1 MEDLNFQNVNFTEP
15 TPAANFA
22 EETPTL
28 EKKRGRG
35 RPKKGETPINSA
47 PKERQKESQ
56 QEKTGLDLMDDMQ
69 RQIEANEIR
78 EEGPQGS
85 PITQAAKN
93 IIDGYMLLTVC
104 DTFFPWLFK
113 MFYKKAKEIKD
124 KDIRLSKDQK
134 EHMAPLADEIA
145 AASLSFMDPTT
156 LFFILMGSIY
166 KQNIDD
172 AVQKQI
178 K

>member
-1 MEDLNFQNVNFTEP
+1 MEDFNFEPVQAPQFAEP
-15 TPAANFA
+15 TPAATM
-22 EETPTL
+22 EETPSP
-28 EKKRGRG
+28 KRGRG
-35 RPKKGETPINSA
+35 RPKKAEQA
-47 PKERQKESQ
+47 PSKPQTKNEPVIK
-56 QEKTGLDLMDDMQ
+56 EKTGLDLMDDMQ
-69 RQIEANEIR
+69 RQIEANEIK
-78 EEGPQGS
+78 EEIPGAGTPL
-85 PITQAAKN
+85 TQAARN

-113 MFYKKAKEIKD
+113 MFYKKAKDIKD

-172 AVQKQI
+172 AIQRNLK
-178 K
+178 

>member
-1 MEDLNFQNVNFTEP
+1 MEDFNFEQVQAPQFAEP
-15 TPAANFA
+15 TPAATM
-22 EETPTL
+22 EETPSP
-28 EKKRGRG
+28 KRGRG
-35 RPKKGETPINSA
+35 RPKKTEQA
-47 PKERQKESQ
+47 PEKKIEPVIK
-56 QEKTGLDLMDDMQ
+56 EKTGLDLMDDMQ
-69 RQIEANEIR
+69 RQIEANEIK
-78 EEGPQGS
+78 EEIPGANTPL
-85 PITQAAKN
+85 TQAARN

-113 MFYKKAKEIKD
+113 MFYKKAKDIKD

-172 AVQKQI
+172 AVQRTLK
-178 K
+178 